1 MNTADRAKL
10 RRKLLSQG
18 YKTAGLSDEELLA
31 LGSQTPSEPTTRE
44 VKAQVAPTPTKPAM
58 DLSAALSLIQDRLEH
73 STLDETRVV
82 ELIREHSNTKTS
94 IEHVVHVHKPD
105 TTTVKIEGA
114 HPMLPKLLDVHAIG
128 ENAYLVGPASSG
140 KTTMAKQCADALG
153 LAFHATGAVVD
164 KFELLGFVD
173 AGGKYHRTALREA
186 VEHGGVFLFDEVD
199 SSYPAPLNA
208 FNALLEN
215 GHITFPDGATFQVD
229 RTKTFFVCAA
239 NTLGTGANRTYVGR
253 FELDRAFLDRFVQ
266 LEVDYDEAIENSM
279 AEHAWLS
286 AGGNPDNTIWQVWAE
301 HVREFRS
308 KLAEKN
314 IKVLVTPRATRR
326 GAGLLARGWELD
338 DVQQSELYKHLST
351 DQRQQVL
358 A

>member
-1 MNTADRAKL
+1 MT
-10 RRKLLSQG
+10 S
-18 YKTAGLSDEELLA
+18 
-31 LGSQTPSEPTTRE
+31 PTL
-44 VKAQVAPTPTKPAM
+44 VA
-58 DLSAALSLIQDRLEH
+58 RNW
-73 STLDETRVV
+73 R
-82 ELIREHSNTKTS
+82 ELIRPRNVPVDQESLSDTYGKF
-94 IEHVVHVHKPD
+94 VVEPLERGFGITLGNSLRRVLLSSLQGAAI
-105 TTTVKIEGA
+105 TAVKIDGA

-140 KTTMAKQCADALG
+140 KTTMVQQCADALG
-153 LAFHATGAVVD
+153 LDFHATGAVVD

-229 RTKTFFVCAA
+229 RSKTFFVCAA

-266 LEVDYDEAIENSM
+266 LEVDYDETIENRM
-279 AEHAWLS
+279 AEQAWLS
-286 AGGNPDNTIWQVWAE
+286 AGGSPDNTIWQVWSE
-301 HVREFRS
+301 HVRGFRA

-326 GAGLLARGWELD
+326 GAGLLARGWDID
-338 DVQQSELYKHLST
+338 DVTQSELYKHLSA
-351 DQRQQVL
+351 DQLQQVL
-358 A
+358 V